1 MLTTINVKTLRR
13 QLGQIVERVERGESF
28 TVPLIAARPSFR
40 IVPIDHPLTLGNVE
54 EDPLHQAD
62 AVGRSSD
69 GGSAADHD
77 QILYGNPKTEG

>member
-13 QLGQIVERVERGESF
+13 QLGQIVERVGKGEGF
-28 TVPLIAARPSFR
+28 TVLYRSRPAFR
-40 IVPIDHPLTLGNVE
+40 IVPIDGPLTLGNIE
-54 EDPLHQAD
+54 DDPLYQAD

-69 GGSAADHD
+69 GRSAADHD